1 MYQSDYQQTRLEILG
16 HLSST
21 KRAMSSSRLPCEH
34 ENNNNNDPL
43 LQLRQVKRLTPP
55 EYKLLK
61 HYIEHTSRDLTVDN
75 QDQYALQIG
84 IPNLALESRP
94 LMKSLLALSAVCK
107 CSDIINQALS
117 PRNCRKRVLSLLNF
131 ADQYHM
137 ESLRE
142 IQATLPKTKHYDHVL
157 ANAAMMG
164 MYGSGSHCV
173 RIWLTETASIDGFSV
188 DEIRPRGAQWISFFR
203 AARIAYAG
211 LVGGIRESG
220 SLTRTRDCSAATTLS
235 DARSKLFNQYRPSVP
250 TTSQGSPSAHPLY
263 PIFAETIPSALETLN
278 RRARGL
284 MDLLSTDL
292 IEDRHRPDIHACFA
306 ALQIFNDIV
315 SVTFAVKATNSMS
328 PSSFS
333 DAFSDDSG
341 IESIIQNL
349 NVSPWIGRYTANITS
364 MIPSNLPRRFI
375 MALIHK
381 APSRYLSLVEEMIDI
396 VQSDSD
402 TSLNSTAPNGR
413 WGYGK
418 AEPSFAHQFAFDIFA
433 HWLVLVIL
441 LEDVWWIGGIGAW
454 ELGQI
459 VSFKRSSRSS
469 MGLWSREGKWWPES
483 MFDISRQFDKHS
495 VYA

>member
-1 MYQSDYQQTRLEILG
+1 MYQVDYQQSRLEILG
-16 HLSST
+16 HLSAT
-21 KRAMSSSRLPCEH
+21 KRAKSSSRLPCEH

-61 HYIEHTSRDLTVDN
+61 HYIEHTSRDLTVDH

-107 CSDIINQALS
+107 CSDIINQAFS
-117 PRNCRKRVLSLLNF
+117 SQHCRKRVLDLLNF

-173 RIWLTETASIDGFSV
+173 RIWLAETASVGGFSV
-188 DEIRPRGAQWISFFR
+188 EIRPRGAQWISFFR

-211 LVGGIRESG
+211 LVGGLRESG
-220 SLTRTRDCSAATTLS
+220 NMAPIRDYSDPNTLP
-235 DARSKLFNQYRPSVP
+235 DAGSQGFNPYKSSVP
-250 TTSQGSPSAHPLY
+250 TNPQGSPSAHPLY

-278 RRARGL
+278 GRARGL
-284 MDLLSTDL
+284 KDLLSTDL
-292 IEDRHRPDIHACFA
+292 IDDQYLPDIHACFA

-315 SVTFAVKATNSMS
+315 SVTSAVKATNTMS
-328 PSSFS
+328 SGSFD

-341 IESIIQNL
+341 IESIIRNL

-364 MIPSNLPRRFI
+364 MIPSKLPRRFI

-381 APSRYLSLVEEMIDI
+381 APSRYLGLVEEMIDI
-396 VQSDSD
+396 VQSDMPMAGMASD
-402 TSLNSTAPNGR
+402 DGL
-413 WGYGK
+413 GYSK
-418 AEPSFAHQFAFDIFA
+418 VEPSFAHQFAFDIFA

-441 LEDVWWIGGIGAW
+441 LDDVWWIGGIGAW

-459 VSFKRSSRSS
+459 VSFKRNSQCRV
-469 MGLWSREGKWWPES
+469 GLWSHEGKWWPES
-483 MFDISRQFDKHS
+483 MYDISCQFDKHR